1 MGVFSCQIRVAS
13 LDGVRNADMEA
24 LVDTGAEH
32 TFVLGNLLQ
41 ALGIRPIYRSLFEFA
56 DGRRAEMD
64 VGLARITVGA
74 LTETVPVVFAEGD
87 AAPLLGADTLQAMKL
102 VVDMGFHE
110 VRPSEDQRG

>member
-1 MGVFSCQIRVAS
+1 M
-13 LDGVRNADMEA
+13 
-24 LVDTGAEH
+24 DTGAEH

-74 LTETVPVVFAEGD
+74 LTETVPVVFAEED
-87 AAPLLGADTLQAMKL
+87 AAPLLGADTLQAMRKL
-102 VVDMGFHE
+102 AVVDMGFHE